1 MNLNKAKRAIP
12 FFLFFLLAENLY
24 AASSDAVK
32 EISFFLLGTGLL
44 GGLGMFLY
52 GMEMMS
58 DGMKMTAGNSMRR
71 ILEKLTSNR
80 FIAVFVGAFV
90 TMVIQS
96 SSATNCNA
104 GKFC

>member
-1 MNLNKAKRAIP
+1 MNLNKTKRAIP

-24 AASSDAVK
+24 AAGSDAAK

-58 DGMKMTAGNSMRR
+58 D
-71 ILEKLTSNR
+71 
-80 FIAVFVGAFV
+80 
-90 TMVIQS
+90 
-96 SSATNCNA
+96 
-104 GKFC
+104 